1 MLGPETLCDRAPGY
15 RSLDPAYT
23 GMRDVVLDKRDMHE
37 ELSDCVIGNLAHEKV
52 VVLLLTCVTEPR
64 LQSHAKD
71 LCLSKP
77 AHQMFYLSLQALSS
91 AASSAVAIGPN
102 FHDQLLCAGFS
113 CSGSSFLFVGFM
125 PR

>member
-1 MLGPETLCDRAPGY
+1 MVALYPRILGLETHCDRAPRVLTGY

-64 LQSHAKD
+64 LQSHAKE
-71 LCLSKP
+71 P
-77 AHQMFYLSLQALSS
+77 
-91 AASSAVAIGPN
+91 VP
-102 FHDQLLCAGFS
+102 
-113 CSGSSFLFVGFM
+113 
-125 PR
+125 